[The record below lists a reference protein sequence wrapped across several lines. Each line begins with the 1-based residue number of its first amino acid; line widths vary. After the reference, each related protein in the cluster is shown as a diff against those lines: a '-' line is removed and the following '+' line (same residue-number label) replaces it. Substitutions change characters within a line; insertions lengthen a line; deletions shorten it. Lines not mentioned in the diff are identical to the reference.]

1 VLSSN
6 LILDC
11 QERKAQKK
19 KEKETSAPAGGGDI
33 MSALAA
39 KLQVHTLIVSINL
52 SLLNVSVGVDA
63 AKEHGW
69 RW

>member
-1 VLSSN
+1 
-6 LILDC
+6 
-11 QERKAQKK
+11 
-19 KEKETSAPAGGGDI
+19 